1 MYNKEFDNIEI
12 PENIDLYIK
21 KGLKKAVNEK
31 KSKKYRRNK
40 FIKVVACAS
49 IMGAL
54 FLSFNSDS
62 LANRMPFV
70 KDVYKEIRNSKKSEV
85 MSINFNEYFE
95 DSAQEVNQ
103 TVTAN
108 GKTVTAESV
117 LCDGKYIAISY
128 I

>member
-1 MYNKEFDNIEI
+1 
-12 PENIDLYIK
+12 
-21 KGLKKAVNEK
+21 
-31 KSKKYRRNK
+31 
-40 FIKVVACAS
+40 
-49 IMGAL
+49 MGAL
-54 FLSFNSDS
+54 LLSFNLDS

-128 I
+128 IIKI

>member
-1 MYNKEFDNIEI
+1 
-12 PENIDLYIK
+12 
-21 KGLKKAVNEK
+21 
-31 KSKKYRRNK
+31 
-40 FIKVVACAS
+40 
-49 IMGAL
+49 MGAIL
-54 FLSFNSDS
+54 LSLNSDS

-108 GKTVTAESV
+108 GKTVTAEKTECLHGNIKRPGIKIWCRKKV
-117 LCDGKYIAISY
+117 EKCIISY
-128 I
+128 RMMQSCY